1 MTSRIPGL
9 SRRSGGS
16 EARSSP
22 GRFLSS
28 SDLSEFRRLRRNL
41 RLALVALGI
50 AVVVG
55 FVGFAIIGQGR
66 YGVVDVIYMT
76 VITLTTVGFG
86 EVIDLSGHPGARL
99 FTAALIVG
107 GIGVAA
113 YTITMLTAFLVE
125 GQLQH
130 IFARRRMEKAIE
142 RMEDHYVVCG
152 DTAAC
157 WHVVDEL
164 CQTNREAVVVVPD
177 EASWEGLRDR
187 LGDTPAFVGD
197 PTDDD
202 VLLNARLH
210 DACGVV
216 FCMRND
222 KDNLLGVFTARRL
235 VPDVRIV
242 AAAETV
248 ENRAKLEAAGAD
260 AVINPGQIGGLRM
273 ASELVRPTVVTF
285 LDQMLRVGGGSLRVE
300 EAAVPGGADLG
311 DPAPTLADVRFETIP
326 GTMLMAI
333 RRPGPA
339 GFVFDP
345 DLATPLE
352 PGMTLVVMTDAD
364 GRVGVAERI
373 ASLVASRAATP
384 PA

>member
-1 MTSRIPGL
+1 LTSRIPGS
-9 SRRSGGS
+9 SRRRAGS
-16 EARSSP
+16 QARSSP

-28 SDLSEFRRLRRNL
+28 ADLSEFRRLRRNL
-41 RLALVALGI
+41 RLALLALGI

-55 FVGFAIIGQGR
+55 LVGFAIIGQGR
-66 YGVVDVIYMT
+66 SGVVDVIYMT

-86 EVIDLSGHPGARL
+86 EVVDLSGHPGARL
-99 FTAALIVG
+99 FTSALIVG
-107 GIGVAA
+107 GMGVAA

-157 WHVVDEL
+157 WYVVDEL

-177 EASWEGLRDR
+177 EASWEELRGR

-202 VLLNARLH
+202 VLLDARLD

-300 EAAVPGGADLG
+300 EAKVPEEV
-311 DPAPTLADVRFETIP
+311 DPGSPAATIADVRFETIP

-333 RRPGPA
+333 RRPGPE

-352 PGMTLVVMTDAD
+352 PGMALVVMTDAD
-364 GRVGVAERI
+364 GRERVEERI
-373 ASLVASRAATP
+373 ASLIASKAGAP